1 MTKNR
6 ILPALGAIAAL
17 AVGTW
22 LLYEPHDHSQHSGHG
37 AGHQPPTI
45 AERMSFFGP
54 GQVNPD
60 FRYVART
67 ATYSTNVIGDGT
79 TANGGTPPAAFEE
92 PPDIPSNFAVAK
104 WMQDAVENGDCY
116 YDTAFPA
123 TRPPGCPIRDG
134 LEAKFRTHCNY
145 SHSAAVDPV
154 LYPNQVNRS
163 HLHSFFGNRAVD
175 QFTTY
180 ESLRTK
186 GGSTCGG
193 GPINRTGYWYPAVLK
208 DNALGDG
215 KTMIVRL
222 DYVTVYYTDAP
233 SRVPKLTRI
242 PRGLQYIAGFK
253 MHDPTDAAVKAELP
267 GGYTYYT
274 NGWNGWKCASG
285 NGAYIGGV
293 MANGAYPN
301 AAVPGSGLQP
311 YLRNANG
318 TATLDCPTGSQI
330 IASLSGPNC
339 WDGHNLSSPN
349 GRDHMRYV
357 VNKSDGQKYCPD
369 GWYWL
374 PTLELSFFFSNDG
387 PSDYKEWYLS
397 SDRFEGA
404 SFLNGESFHTDWF
417 GGWDYTIMKTWMKR
431 CNGIAGIDGSSGTDN
446 WRECSDSQ
454 FGDGTQG
461 AVQMVPTDGST
472 GGVSQI
478 NLAPRNTPEL
488 RYESLPQDR

>member
-180 ESLRTK
+180 ESACAQRAARRAAAAR
-186 GGSTCGG
+186 STA
-193 GPINRTGYWYPAVLK
+193 PAYWYPAVLK

-215 KTMIVRL
+215 KTMIVKMDLRDGVL
-222 DYVTVYYTDAP
+222 HRCTVPRAEVDPHSARP
-233 SRVPKLTRI
+233 SVHH
-242 PRGLQYIAGFK
+242 GLQDCTTRPTPRSRRKSPAYGYQYITRTALTAGNARLVTA
-253 MHDPTDAAVKAELP
+253 PTSAAYLP
-267 GGYTYYT
+267 
-274 NGWNGWKCASG
+274 
-285 NGAYIGGV
+285 
-293 MANGAYPN
+293 MALIPA
-301 AAVPGSGLQP
+301 
-311 YLRNANG
+311 R
-318 TATLDCPTGSQI
+318 
-330 IASLSGPNC
+330 
-339 WDGHNLSSPN
+339 
-349 GRDHMRYV
+349 
-357 VNKSDGQKYCPD
+357 
-369 GWYWL
+369 
-374 PTLELSFFFSNDG
+374 
-387 PSDYKEWYLS
+387 
-397 SDRFEGA
+397 
-404 SFLNGESFHTDWF
+404 
-417 GGWDYTIMKTWMKR
+417 
-431 CNGIAGIDGSSGTDN
+431 
-446 WRECSDSQ
+446 
-454 FGDGTQG
+454 
-461 AVQMVPTDGST
+461 
-472 GGVSQI
+472 
-478 NLAPRNTPEL
+478 
-488 RYESLPQDR
+488 